1 MLLKRYILKQI
12 SQYAMVVTIVLIVI
26 FSGVEFS
33 AIMRSSVSGSIPHG
47 LLGKALLF
55 QMPFLLSLLLPLVL
69 LLAGILVINNLH
81 DSGELTVVKASGIDN
96 FRINIWIMNVAVI
109 IFMSVAL
116 TSLYLEPKAS
126 KAKNQMFKN
135 IDKDFA
141 ISNFQPGQ
149 FYPILKGD
157 AVAFVGKSLKSGS
170 AFGDIF
176 IAHKE
181 YNEGDKTPVWNI
193 VTAEKA
199 VKSEAASREW
209 GLHNA
214 WNFAFK
220 PGDKE
225 GDIINAKDFFV
236 SFPEEAKQQ
245 LEKSNFEEMSVT
257 KLTMQ
262 QHSLLAMSLLQWRL
276 SLPISVLILALFIV
290 PFSYERFF
298 GTQFLRL
305 FAAVTFYAV
314 YLSTTLVF
322 RYLVSV
328 GKLTCLYGVVMP
340 PIIFVTIIGLY
351 YCKDMFCYC
360 WSRLWR

>member
-1 MLLKRYILKQI
+1 
-12 SQYAMVVTIVLIVI
+12 MVVSIVLIVI

-33 AIMRSSVSGSIPHG
+33 TIMKSSVSGSIPHG
-47 LLGKALLF
+47 LLGKALIL

-81 DSGELTVVKASGIDN
+81 ESGELTVVKASGIDT
-96 FRINIWIMNVAVI
+96 FRINIWIMNIAVLM
-109 IFMSVAL
+109 FFLVAL

-126 KAKNQMFKN
+126 KAKSQMFKN

-157 AVAFVGKSLKSGS
+157 AVVFVGKSLKYGS
-170 AFGDIF
+170 AYGDIF

-181 YNEGDKTPVWNI
+181 YKEGDKKPIWNI

-199 VKSEAASREW
+199 AKNNMEAREW

-225 GDIINAKDFFV
+225 GEIITAKDFFV

-245 LEKSNFEEMSVT
+245 LEKSNFEEMSLR
-257 KLTMQ
+257 KLSMQ
-262 QHSLLAMSLLQWRL
+262 QHSMLAMSLLQWRL
-276 SLPISVLILALFIV
+276 SLPLSVLILALFII
-290 PFSYERFF
+290 PFSYENFF

-314 YLSTTLVF
+314 YLSITLVF
-322 RYLVSV
+322 RYYISV
-328 GKLTCLYGVVMP
+328 GSISFLYGLVMP
-340 PIIFVTIIGLY
+340 PIIFSGIIGLY
-351 YCKDMFCYC
+351 YCRDVLFYC
-360 WSRLWR
+360 WSSLWR